1 VSSIRDLT
9 REFAE
14 IGVSLLTSGG
24 GDCSD
29 SRYLN
34 SLIAGSSGLF
44 MK

>member
-1 VSSIRDLT
+1 M
-9 REFAE
+9 REFAK
-14 IGVSLLTSGG
+14 IGVSLLTRGA
-24 GDCSD
+24 DDRLD